1 MNKDKLLEVKKMVM
15 YEIGLAV
22 EKSANK
28 QIDFGK
34 QMAIVGVL
42 GDLTA
47 NIDANFDDI
56 IQTEPDETKG
66 VDIDAFK
73 NNFDVITKSP
83 ERLVHEGMNLAA
95 LKPYEIAEI
104 CFKLMEYQD
113 LEEKLQGIPLHQLV
127 ESFIAATEKEMNE
140 KYGKARILT
149 NQDLEDYNDRFWRN
163 EALKYADQLGM
174 LRIWF
179 KGFGTDMDTI
189 LAECETMF
197 PSTTDAP

>member
-1 MNKDKLLEVKKMVM
+1 
-15 YEIGLAV
+15 
-22 EKSANK
+22 
-28 QIDFGK
+28 
-34 QMAIVGVL
+34 
-42 GDLTA
+42 
-47 NIDANFDDI
+47 
-56 IQTEPDETKG
+56 
-66 VDIDAFK
+66 
-73 NNFDVITKSP
+73 
-83 ERLVHEGMNLAA
+83 MNLAA

>member
-66 VDIDAFK
+66 VEIDAFK
-73 NNFDVITKSP
+73 NNFAVITESP
-83 ERLVHEGMNLAA
+83 ERLAEYFYDVNKLYAESLGMNM
-95 LKPYEIAEI
+95 KQSKEDGVAE
-104 CFKLMEYQD
+104 
-113 LEEKLQGIPLHQLV
+113 
-127 ESFIAATEKEMNE
+127 FIKWLNE
-140 KYGKARILT
+140 KAG
-149 NQDLEDYNDRFWRN
+149 E
-163 EALKYADQLGM
+163 
-174 LRIWF
+174 
-179 KGFGTDMDTI
+179 
-189 LAECETMF
+189 
-197 PSTTDAP
+197 